1 MLRANLPMCVGDR
14 AGFRRPLGGGAGMPK
29 TLLLADDSVTI
40 QKVVGITFANEDVT
54 LVTVDNGDDALVRAR
69 QVKPDCVLADVSMP
83 GLSGYELC
91 AAIRAEP
98 ELAHIPVLLLT
109 GTFET
114 YDSQR
119 AGDAGADGYIAKPF
133 EAQALVER
141 VRALLAKPRP
151 AAAPAPQPPAAPPQP
166 PAQPQPAM
174 RPQPVAAAA
183 PPVATPPQRPIAPPP
198 QRPIAPP
205 PPVAQPAVAAP
216 KPISPPTPQK
226 PLAPPP
232 ASPAP
237 VAARPM
243 APPPPPPAR
252 ALPDPDLDAALD
264 EIPDEQLTV
273 HAPPPELGSADEERA
288 VPTRIFEPGEGDHD
302 FPGEMPTRDPLFGPD
317 PSDSDEPT
325 DPQSVPSGDLF
336 EESSFP
342 DPNALSAATDID
354 TEPLDPD
361 EGEPEEAEP
370 DTARESSSF
379 RSERAWGAPQA
390 PLQTRESEPEES
402 ELPWAEA
409 LELDE
414 PESDDS
420 LADVH
425 FAPREPAP
433 ELPRLGGA
441 AATKPGLV
449 PPGVAAPAPA
459 AQPAVSAAAL
469 PALDARVLREALEK
483 VAWEAFG
490 PLSEQIVRDVV
501 ARVEAIAWEV
511 VPQLAERLI
520 REEIAAL
527 KRESE

>member
-1 MLRANLPMCVGDR
+1 
-14 AGFRRPLGGGAGMPK
+14 MPK

-69 QVKPDCVLADVSMP
+69 AIKPDCVLADVSMP
-83 GLSGYELC
+83 GLTGYELC

-98 ELAHIPVLLLT
+98 ELAHVPVLLLT

-141 VRALLAKPRP
+141 VRALLAKPRA
-151 AAAPAPQPPAAPPQP
+151 AAAPAPAPTPKPAAAPQPLRPESAAIPRTPAPAAPPVVAPPVVAPPKPVAAPLP
-166 PAQPQPAM
+166 PAPRAPQPA
-174 RPQPVAAAA
+174 
-183 PPVATPPQRPIAPPP
+183 
-198 QRPIAPP
+198 
-205 PPVAQPAVAAP
+205 
-216 KPISPPTPQK
+216 
-226 PLAPPP
+226 L
-232 ASPAP
+232 
-237 VAARPM
+237 
-243 APPPPPPAR
+243 
-252 ALPDPDLDAALD
+252 DPSFD

-273 HAPPPELGSADEERA
+273 YAPPPELASADEERA
-288 VPTRIFEPGEGDHD
+288 APTRIFEADDDEIAP
-302 FPGEMPTRDPLFGPD
+302 EMATQDPLFGA
-317 PSDSDEPT
+317 EPAAARAEEEST
-325 DPQSVPSGDLF
+325 GSGDLF

-342 DPNALSAATDID
+342 DPTASQSASTDLD
-354 TEPLDPD
+354 TEPL
-361 EGEPEEAEP
+361 EAGEPIAPDADAPEDSEP
-370 DTARESSSF
+370 DTAR
-379 RSERAWGAPQA
+379 GAPSYREA
-390 PLQTRESEPEES
+390 PSWAAREGVPPADDAAEEES

-420 LADVH
+420 LADLR
-425 FAPREPAP
+425 FAPSEPAP
-433 ELPRLGGA
+433 EHTRFRAPESTRPGLLAPASAPQPARPA
-441 AATKPGLV
+441 AA
-449 PPGVAAPAPA
+449 
-459 AQPAVSAAAL
+459 

-511 VPQLAERLI
+511 VPQIAERLI

-527 KRESE
+527 KRESSD

>member
-1 MLRANLPMCVGDR
+1 
-14 AGFRRPLGGGAGMPK
+14 MPK

-151 AAAPAPQPPAAPPQP
+151 VAAPAPQPPAAPPQP
-166 PAQPQPAM
+166 VAQPKPLAAPPPAP
-174 RPQPVAAAA
+174 RPQPVAPAA
-183 PPVATPPQRPIAPPP
+183 PPLAAPQRPIATPPP
-198 QRPIAPP
+198 VAPPPAAAPPAAAPKPIAPP
-205 PPVAQPAVAAP
+205 PPPH
-216 KPISPPTPQK
+216 KPI
-226 PLAPPP
+226 
-232 ASPAP
+232 
-237 VAARPM
+237 V
-243 APPPPPPAR
+243 PPPAR
-252 ALPDPDLDAALD
+252 EVPHPALD

-273 HAPPPELGSADEERA
+273 YAAPPELASADEEKA
-288 VPTRIFEPGEGDHD
+288 LPTRIFEPADHD
-302 FPGEMPTRDPLFGPD
+302 LAAEMPTRDPLFGPG
-317 PSDSDEPT
+317 PLDSGEPT
-325 DPQSVPSGDLF
+325 DPQSAPSGDLF

-342 DPNALSAATDID
+342 DPNALSAVTDLD

-361 EGEPEEAEP
+361 EDAAEAAEP
-370 DTARESSSF
+370 DTARDASSF
-379 RSERAWGAPQA
+379 HAERGWDEEQA
-390 PLQTRESEPEES
+390 RTPVSASEPGEAEEPD
-402 ELPWAEA
+402 LPWAEA

-433 ELPRLGGA
+433 ELSRIGA
-441 AATKPGLV
+441 PSATKPSLA
-449 PPGVAAPAPA
+449 PPAMPAPSGAAQPVAAPAP
-459 AQPAVSAAAL
+459 L

-501 ARVEAIAWEV
+501 ARVEAIAWDV

-520 REEIAAL
+520 REEIAAI
-527 KRESE
+527 KREPSE